1 MQSNYILTGSI
12 ASGKSTVLEIIKSEG
27 YNTISADKIVKEL
40 YTSEEFLLKFKE
52 IIGKEFFTSALNLD
66 KVKLR
71 KKLFAD
77 AAFKEKVEAYVHP
90 LVYKRI
96 AEKLSGGINFIEV
109 PLFFETKKY
118 FDASKINISGVIYVY
133 LDENTELA
141 RLIKRNNL
149 SKSEAKLQIDK
160 RLTTEEKLAL
170 SDYIIDNSKDLISL
184 KEEVLKTLEKINEK
198 NI

>member
-12 ASGKSTVLEIIKSEG
+12 ASRKSTELDIIKNEG

-40 YTSEEFLLKFKE
+40 YMSEEFLLKFKE
-52 IIGKEFFTSALNLD
+52 IIGKEFFTNALNLD
-66 KVKLR
+66 IVKLR

-90 LVYKRI
+90 LVYKGV
-96 AEKLSGGINFIEV
+96 AEKLSCDINFIEV
-109 PLFFETKKY
+109 PLFFEAKKY
-118 FDASKINISGVIYVY
+118 FDASKIIISGVIYVY
-133 LDENTELA
+133 ADENTELA

-149 SKSEAKLQIDK
+149 SKSEAKLQLDK
-160 RLTTEEKLAL
+160 RLTTKEKLAL

-184 KEEVLKTLEKINEK
+184 KEEVLTTLEKINEK

>member
-12 ASGKSTVLEIIKSEG
+12 ASGKSTVLEIIKNEG

-52 IIGKEFFTSALNLD
+52 IIGKEFFTNALNLD
-66 KVKLR
+66 IVKLR

-90 LVYKRI
+90 LVYKRV
-96 AEKLSGGINFIEV
+96 AEKLSRDINFIEV
-109 PLFFETKKY
+109 PLFFEAKKY
-118 FDASKINISGVIYVY
+118 FDASKIIISGVIYVY
-133 LDENTELA
+133 ADENTELA

-160 RLTTEEKLAL
+160 RLTTKEKLAL